1 MMNKP
6 KILLLNLPGKRLYV
20 RDYFC
25 SKVSKADYINAPIDL
40 VMLSGVLNTG
50 EFEIKMLDAI
60 AEKLDAVETLK
71 KIKEIAPHYL
81 IALLGSVSIMEDE
94 EFLKELSKNFSGEIF
109 VIGDLLLTE
118 GEKFLR
124 ENNHIK
130 GVILDFTSPG
140 IYNYLKNKKEKITD
154 LIINEKG
161 EIKNFPKSA
170 EKEFKINL
178 PIHEE
183 FIRMNYRMPFVRHY
197 PFATT
202 ITNYG
207 CPFQCSFCVM
217 NTFSYKERPLENIF
231 EELDYLARLGAR
243 EIFFLDQTIGANRK
257 KLLDFLNLMIEKKYG
272 FGWFGF
278 TRVDKVDEE
287 ILKLM
292 KAAGCHTLLFGVE
305 SGSDEILKKYR
316 KGYTKTQIINAFRLA
331 KKAKIKTLATFIV
344 GLPEE
349 TREMIEET
357 IKFSR
362 ELDPDFVSFN
372 FAVPRFGTELRD
384 KAIKENLVSGN
395 IKIMDQSGA
404 EITMGTASVTREE
417 MRKLKRKAV
426 WGFYLRPKYILK
438 RLMSLTSF
446 TELKL
451 NFNNFIALIKNEL

>member
-1 MMNKP
+1 
-6 KILLLNLPGKRLYV
+6 
-20 RDYFC
+20 
-25 SKVSKADYINAPIDL
+25 
-40 VMLSGVLNTG
+40 MLSGVLNTG

-60 AEKLDAVETLK
+60 AEKLGDTETLK
-71 KIKEIAPHYL
+71 KIKEIFPKYIVAL
-81 IALLGSVSIMEDE
+81 IGSVSITEDE

-124 ENNHIK
+124 ENDHIK

-161 EIKNFPKSA
+161 EIKNFPRSR

-183 FIRMNYRMPFVRHY
+183 FIKRNYRMPFVRHY
-197 PFATT
+197 PFTAT
-202 ITNYG
+202 ITNYA

-217 NTFSYKERPLENIF
+217 NTFSYKERDLENVF
-231 EELDYLARLGAR
+231 QELDYLDSLGVR
-243 EIFFLDQTIGANRK
+243 EIFFLDQTIGVNRE
-257 KLLDFLNLMIEKKYG
+257 KLVCFLNGMINRKYG

-362 ELDPDFVSFN
+362 ELNPDFVSFN
-372 FAVPRFGTELRD
+372 FAVPRFGTKLRE
-384 KAIKENLVSGN
+384 KAIKENLVSDS

-404 EITMGTASVTREE
+404 EITMGTTFITREE

-438 RLMSLTSF
+438 RLLALTSF